1 MARRLVRTGSTRG
14 DSLWPV
20 ISLLLVAVAVPTAC
34 VLWFMTEAMR
44 NERLA
49 VRQKLTAVY
58 QSQLVALEQRLNG
71 YWEEKQDALAL
82 VDPDTPAPEIFANLI
97 EAGLADSVI
106 VYDAAGRVA
115 YPASANVQAAVEV
128 AESTEWSEARR
139 LEFENADYVAAAG
152 MWDRLSSRSEDG
164 LESRSHRG
172 RAARALQAQARCL
185 VKAGETEAAI
195 KVLTEKL
202 ARERYRRVADSQGR
216 LIAPN
221 GQLLALQL
229 IGDAQDSNFRRIADS
244 LRSRLSDYRDSALP
258 ADQRRFLMKQ
268 LRSLMPGNA
277 EFPTLEAEDL
287 AARYIESDPPPLA
300 GGQLLPQGS
309 SLRRS
314 GLPGVWQLRP
324 PNGRVLA
331 LFSERSIVGDMRSLI
346 AAPTLPADVTVEVLP
361 PGVGPSL
368 SPVLVSLSLGKYLHG
383 WRLTLH
389 VDDRSLFD
397 AAADKQIA
405 AYLWTGILVIA
416 VVVILAVLI
425 AGAIRR
431 QMRLARLKNDLVAT
445 VSHELKTPL
454 SSMRLLVDTLLDDE
468 RFDERKVHEYLQLIA
483 NENARLSRLIDN
495 FLTFSRM
502 QRNKRAFNM
511 AEVEASEIA
520 NTAVEAAG
528 ERFNAAQCRLDVE
541 VAPVLPRIV
550 ADTDALVT
558 VVINLL
564 DNAYKYTEDDKR
576 IKLRT
581 YANGAYVCFEVQDN
595 GIGLSRRAAKK
606 VFDRFYQADQ
616 RLSRAGSGCGL
627 GLSIVQFI
635 VTAHGGSVSVDSEPG
650 RGSTFTVSIPVAAE
664 ESARTVG
671 ASG

>member
-1 MARRLVRTGSTRG
+1 MAKRLVRTGPARG

-58 QSQLVALEQRLNG
+58 QSQLVAFEQRLHG
-71 YWEEKQDALAL
+71 YWEEKQVALGSVDAGA
-82 VDPDTPAPEIFANLI
+82 PAPEIFANLI

-106 VYDAAGRVA
+106 VYDAAGRVT
-115 YPASANVQAAVEV
+115 YPASAIVQAAGEV
-128 AESTEWSEARR
+128 AESTEWVQARR
-139 LEFENADYVAAAG
+139 LEFESADHVAAASAYA
-152 MWDRLSSRSEDG
+152 DIARETLDVN
-164 LESRSHRG
+164 L
-172 RAARALQAQARCL
+172 AARALQAQARCL
-185 VKAGETEAAI
+185 VKAGQTEVALT
-195 KVLTEKL
+195 VLAEKL
-202 ARERYRRVADSQGR
+202 AQERHRRVADSQGR
-216 LIAPN
+216 LIALN
-221 GQLLALQL
+221 AELLALQL

-268 LRSLMPGNA
+268 LRSLMPGDA

-287 AARYIESDPPPLA
+287 AARYIESDPPP
-300 GGQLLPQGS
+300 PQGS
-309 SLRRS
+309 FLRRS
-314 GLPGVWQLRP
+314 GLPDVWQLRP

-331 LFSERSIVGDMRSLI
+331 LFTERSIVGDMRSLI
-346 AAPTLPADVTVEVLP
+346 AAQALPADVIVEVLP
-361 PGVGPSL
+361 PGAEPSL
-368 SPVLVSLSLGKYLHG
+368 PPALVSLSLGKYLAG
-383 WRLTLH
+383 WRLALH

-405 AYLWTGILVIA
+405 AYLWTGVLVI
-416 VVVILAVLI
+416 VVILIVAGLI

-468 RFDERKVHEYLQLIA
+468 RFDERKVREYLQLIA
-483 NENARLSRLIDN
+483 KENARLSHLIDN

-511 AEVEASEIA
+511 AGIEAAEIA
-520 NTAVEAAG
+520 NTAVEAVG
-528 ERFNAAQCRLDVE
+528 EKFNAARCRLDVD
-541 VAPVLPRIV
+541 VASGLPRIV

-558 VVINLL
+558 VVMNLL
-564 DNAYKYTEDDKR
+564 DNAYKYTKDDKR
-576 IKLRT
+576 ITLRT
-581 YANGAYVCFEVQDN
+581 YANGAFVCFEVQDN
-595 GIGLSRRAAKK
+595 GIGLSRRAARR
-606 VFDRFYQADQ
+606 VFERFYQADQ
-616 RLSRAGSGCGL
+616 HLSRVGSGCGL
-627 GLSIVQFI
+627 GLSIVQSI
-635 VTAHGGSVSVDSEPG
+635 VTAHSGSVSVDSELG
-650 RGSTFTVSIPVAAE
+650 RGSTFTVRIPVAVP
-664 ESARTVG
+664 ESARSVG
-671 ASG
+671 ASV